1 MWLSDISVKRPVLAS
16 VISILL
22 IAFGVLSFLRLSL
35 REYPDIN
42 PPIVSVMTTYRGA
55 SADTIETKITQVVE
69 DSISGIEGIRS
80 IQSESQD
87 GLSTIT
93 VEFKLRVEINEAAN
107 DVRDRVNRIAGDL
120 PDDADPPEISKKD
133 ANTDA
138 IIWLGLTSDSRDM
151 LELTDY
157 ADRNLKDRFS
167 VLDGV
172 AQVIIGGEK
181 KYAMRV
187 WLDKQRLAAHGLTV
201 TEVSQALRAEN
212 VELPAGRLE
221 SVDRDMTLRIA
232 RPYATPEEFRG
243 LVVGRGAGDS
253 LIRLGDVATIEIGAE
268 SDRRDLSGTGKNII
282 GLGITR
288 QSKGNTLEVARL
300 VKKELAEAQ
309 AGLPKDLKLELYWDA
324 SVFID
329 ASIKEVVRTLVLA
342 IGLVILVIFFFL
354 GDLRAVLIPAITI
367 PISIVSAFI
376 VLYGLGFSVNLLTLL
391 GLVLAIGLVVDDSIV
406 VLENIYSRIEKGEP
420 PLLAAYRGAREVGF
434 AVIATTLVLVA
445 VFVPITFMSGNTG
458 RLFSE
463 FALTIAGAV
472 CFSSVVALTLTP
484 ALASKLL
491 KRRDKPSLIKRTVD
505 KVMGANERFYE
516 KVLHGVAKVKWLVL
530 VAFVALMACTFWV
543 FPQIKSEFAP
553 EEDRGVVFT
562 ILIAPEGASFPYVQ
576 RNMREVEKNM
586 MSLVERGEATRSVTF
601 FPLSESL
608 DGDVNMGIAIVM
620 LEDWEKRERGAK
632 EIMGELFFGYSQIPG
647 AFAFPMLPP
656 SLGQDFSAQQVQFV
670 IAGSSYDE
678 LAQWRDKIMARAY
691 QYPGLNSLDSDYK
704 ATKPKMVVEVD
715 KNRAATLGVSLAE
728 IGNTLQAM
736 LGSIPVTTYLDR
748 GEEYDVIL
756 QNAPEDRNSPDDL
769 NGIYVRSTT
778 SGSLI
783 PLSNLVHLEE
793 EAGPSKLNR
802 LNRSR
807 AITLTANVSPGYSLG
822 EALAFLETVATEE
835 LPQTALIDYKGPSR
849 EFKESSSSLVF
860 VFGLAILI
868 VFLVLAA
875 QFESWISPFVIMLT
889 VPLAVLGALL
899 GLWIFGQTMNTYSQ
913 IGLIM
918 LIGLATKNGILIV
931 EFANQ
936 LRDQGVEFTEALF
949 QSAKKRFRPILMTAL
964 STAIG
969 ALPLLLASGAGA
981 ESRIAIGTV
990 VFWGVLFATFF
1001 TSFFI
1006 PIFYLLLA
1014 KKQKS
1019 PGALAQQLE
1028 KYEDDYS

>member
-1 MWLSDISVKRPVLAS
+1 M
-16 VISILL
+16 
-22 IAFGVLSFLRLSL
+22 
-35 REYPDIN
+35 
-42 PPIVSVMTTYRGA
+42 
-55 SADTIETKITQVVE
+55 ETKVTQVIE

-107 DVRDRVNRIAGDL
+107 DVRDRVNRVLGDL

-138 IIWLGLTSDSRDM
+138 IIWLGLTSDQRNL

-157 ADRNLKDRFS
+157 ADRHLKDRFS

-201 TEVSQALRAEN
+201 SDVRRALQEEN

-232 RPYATPEEFRG
+232 RPYSTPEDFRT
-243 LVVGRGAGDS
+243 LVIGRGAGDT
-253 LIRLGDVATIEIGAE
+253 LVRLGDIADIEVGAE
-268 SDRRDLSGTGKNII
+268 SERRDLSGTGKNII

-288 QSKGNTLEVARL
+288 QSKGNTLEIARL
-300 VKKELAEAQ
+300 VKKELAAAQ
-309 AGLPKDLKLELYWDA
+309 EGLPDDLKLELYWDA

-329 ASIKEVVRTLVLA
+329 ASIKEVVRTLVIA
-342 IGLVILVIFFFL
+342 IALVILVIFFFL
-354 GDLRAVLIPAITI
+354 GDVRAVLIPAVTI
-367 PISIVSAFI
+367 PISIVAAFI
-376 VLYGLGFSVNLLTLL
+376 VLYALGFSVNLLTLL

-406 VLENIYSRIEKGEP
+406 VLENIYSRIERGEP

-434 AVIATTLVLVA
+434 AVIATTFVLVA
-445 VFVPITFMSGNTG
+445 VFVPITFMTGNTG

-472 CFSSVVALTLTP
+472 CFSSIVALTLAP
-484 ALASKLL
+484 ALASKIL
-491 KRRDKPSLIKRTVD
+491 RRREKPSWVKRTVD
-505 KVMGANERFYE
+505 GVMGVQERGYE
-516 KVLHGVAKVKWLVL
+516 KLLHGVAKVKWLVL
-530 VAFVALMACTFWV
+530 VLFVVLMAAAVWV
-543 FPQIKSEFAP
+543 YPKIPSEFAP

-586 MSLVERGEATRSVTF
+586 LSLVERGEATRSVTF

-632 EIMGELFFGYSQIPG
+632 EVMGELFFRYSQIPG

-656 SLGQDFSAQQVQFV
+656 SLGQDFSAQQIQYV
-670 IAGSSYDE
+670 IGGSSYEE

-691 QYPGLNSLDSDYK
+691 QYPGMNSLDSDYK
-704 ATKPKMVVEVD
+704 ATKPKMVVHVD
-715 KNRAATLGVSLAE
+715 KDRAATLGVSLAE

-736 LGSIPVTTYLDR
+736 LGSVPVTTYLDR

-756 QNAPEDRNSPDDL
+756 QNKPEHRSEPNDL
-769 NGIYVRSTT
+769 NGIYVRSGTT
-778 SGSLI
+778 GSLI
-783 PLSNLVHLEE
+783 PLSNLVRLEE

-802 LNRSR
+802 LNRTR
-807 AITLTANVSPGYSLG
+807 AITITGNVSPGSSLG
-822 EALAFLETVATEE
+822 EALAFLDQVAAEE
-835 LPQTALIDYKGPSR
+835 LPETARIDYKGPSR
-849 EFKESSSSLVF
+849 EFRESSSSLTF
-860 VFGLAILI
+860 VFGLAILV

-875 QFESWISPFVIMLT
+875 QFESWVSPFVIMLT

-899 GLWIFGQTMNTYSQ
+899 GLWLFGQTMNTYSQ

-936 LRDQGVEFTEALF
+936 LRDQGVAFTEALF
-949 QSAKKRFRPILMTAL
+949 ASAKKRFRPILMTAL

-1014 KKQKS
+1014 RKQKS
-1019 PGALAQQLE
+1019 PGALAQQLSTLA
-1028 KYEDDYS
+1028 DQHS